1 MNRAC
6 LFLSLSMLAA
16 WLPALAHAAKP
27 LSPADEPIV
36 RVVDRVLP
44 SVVNINCEGVVQR
57 GMALY
62 NEFFGRLYLEP
73 KRVSSL
79 GSGLIVTAEGHIVT
93 NSHVIEMAENLKIR
107 VTLSNGS
114 VYAANL
120 LGTDPDKDL
129 ALIKITDEKKKFPAF
144 DLQQLSPNLLGQTV
158 IALGN
163 PVGYQNSVTHG
174 ILSAKNRTLRS
185 EGQTMT
191 GLLQTD
197 AAINPGNSGG
207 PLLDVNGAL
216 VGLNSAKFAGA
227 AIEGIG
233 FAIPGDAV
241 ASWTL
246 EAIQVARGLKEA
258 PRPVVIS
265 DIVRRRFG
273 LGLRTLSP
281 DQVDA
286 LGYRVEG
293 GLLVTEVEKG
303 SPADR
308 AGVAPGML
316 IVAVGTYPALT
327 LESLPR
333 DLVRVTT
340 GQKVRFAVVVLEHVA
355 NFVRQRGYS
364 LLLPAR

>member
-1 MNRAC
+1 VER
-6 LFLSLSMLAA
+6 LQ
-16 WLPALAHAAKP
+16 
-27 LSPADEPIV
+27 
-36 RVVDRVLP
+36 P

-79 GSGLIVTAEGHIVT
+79 GSGLIVSPEGHIVT
-93 NSHVIEMAENLKIR
+93 NSHVIEMAENLRIR

-114 VYAANL
+114 VYAAKL
-120 LGTDPDKDL
+120 LASDPDKDL
-129 ALIKITDEKKKFPAF
+129 SLIKIDGEKPFPAF
-144 DLQQLSPNLLGQTV
+144 DLRELSPNLLGQTV

-185 EGQTMT
+185 DGQTMS

-207 PLLDVNGAL
+207 PLLDINGKL

-233 FAIPGDAV
+233 FAIPGEIVAAWAQDAIAV
-241 ASWTL
+241 AK
-246 EAIQVARGLKEA
+246 GLKA
-258 PRPVVIS
+258 PPKQVSLAEVV
-265 DIVRRRFG
+265 RARFG
-273 LGLRTLSP
+273 MSLQTLTPELADS
-281 DQVDA
+281 

-293 GLLVTEVEKG
+293 GLLIAEVEKG
-303 SPADR
+303 SPAAR
-308 AGVAPGML
+308 AGLERGM
-316 IVAVGTYPALT
+316 IVVGVGTYPT
-327 LESLPR
+327 LNTESMPR
-333 DLVRVTT
+333 DLVRIKSGQRVRFTIVVMERTT
-340 GQKVRFAVVVLEHVA
+340 G
-355 NFVRQRGYS
+355 FVRQRGYS
-364 LLLPAR
+364 VLLTAR